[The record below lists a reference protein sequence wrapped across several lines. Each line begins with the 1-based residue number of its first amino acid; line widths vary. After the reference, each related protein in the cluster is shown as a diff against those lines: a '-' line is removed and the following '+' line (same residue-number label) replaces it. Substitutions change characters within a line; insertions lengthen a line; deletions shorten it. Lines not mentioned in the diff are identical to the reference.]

1 MEHIHPYLG
10 MYLINYNIQSVFYFG
25 FFGLCS
31 MISSPFFAL
40 ADQGTSADME
50 RILKVVQYLVG
61 GLKNSYVF
69 NNICLI
75 KRIVHFILRTF

>member
-1 MEHIHPYLG
+1 MEHIHSYLG

-40 ADQGTSADME
+40 ADQGPLQIWREYSKLSNT
-50 RILKVVQYLVG
+50 
-61 GLKNSYVF
+61 
-69 NNICLI
+69 
-75 KRIVHFILRTF
+75 